1 MDHRATAAELLSPPQ
16 CHSYHIKE
24 HNMQWLW
31 WLRVSGE
38 LDPLV
43 DRQDT
48 VGGNTEKALKNLN
61 SRRTNGYFRTSET
74 SEKCVSTAIRGRAEG
89 GT

>member
-1 MDHRATAAELLSPPQ
+1 
-16 CHSYHIKE
+16 
-24 HNMQWLW
+24 MQWLW

-48 VGGNTEKALKNLN
+48 VGGNALKNLN
-61 SRRTNGYFRTSET
+61 SRRPNGYFRTSET
-74 SEKCVSTAIRGRAEG
+74 SEKGVSTAIRGRAEG